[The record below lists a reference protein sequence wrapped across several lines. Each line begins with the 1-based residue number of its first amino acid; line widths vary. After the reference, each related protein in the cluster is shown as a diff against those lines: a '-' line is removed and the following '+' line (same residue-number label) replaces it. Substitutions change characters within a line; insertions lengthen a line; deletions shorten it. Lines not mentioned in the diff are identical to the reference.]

1 MSLRLLRVCGVVSV
15 LLVLI
20 AASPMPAFGQAGRLS
35 GRVKDARTGDAIKG
49 ATIVAEN
56 TSAMPGSFTS
66 VSDEKGRF
74 SMLGLR
80 GGTWFL
86 TITAPGYFPLQG
98 ATRVG
103 SFGSGPSVDLTLTK
117 APTAAANPLATVD
130 VQALR
135 QDLVT
140 ADTLMDRGQYDEAI
154 AAYEAILVKVPA
166 LTSVNIEI
174 GRAYRAKSDYGR
186 AADAYRRALE
196 KDPANE
202 TAQVMLGQTQF
213 DLGDADAGERTLRT
227 AAERPGA
234 GALAFNAMGALMR
247 ERRDPVDA
255 ARWFDKAVKAEP
267 TWPAPLLA
275 LGQIALDRG
284 DSAMATSLLER
295 VVALDGDGPDAARAK
310 ALLKR

>member
-1 MSLRLLRVCGVVSV
+1 MSLRLVRVCGVVSV
-15 LLVLI
+15 VLASI
-20 AASPMPAFGQAGRLS
+20 VASPMSALGQAGRLS

-49 ATIVAEN
+49 ATIVAES
-56 TSAMPGSFTS
+56 TSSVPGSFTS

-80 GGTWFL
+80 GGIWLL
-86 TITAPGYFPLQG
+86 TVTAPGYFPLQG
-98 ATRVG
+98 ATRVA

-117 APTAAANPLATVD
+117 APTAAVSPLATVD
-130 VQALR
+130 VQALQ
-135 QDLVT
+135 QDLVA
-140 ADTLMDRGQYDEAI
+140 ADTLMSRGQYDDAI

-174 GRAYRAKSDYGR
+174 GRAYRAKRDFGR
-186 AADAYRRALE
+186 AADAYHRALE
-196 KDPANE
+196 EDPANE

-213 DLGDADAGERTLRT
+213 DLGDASAGEQTLRT

-247 ERRDPVDA
+247 DRREPVEA

-267 TWPAPLLA
+267 TWSAPLLA
-275 LGQIALDRG
+275 LGQIALERG
-284 DSAMATSLLER
+284 DAATASSLLER

-310 ALLKR
+310 ELLKR